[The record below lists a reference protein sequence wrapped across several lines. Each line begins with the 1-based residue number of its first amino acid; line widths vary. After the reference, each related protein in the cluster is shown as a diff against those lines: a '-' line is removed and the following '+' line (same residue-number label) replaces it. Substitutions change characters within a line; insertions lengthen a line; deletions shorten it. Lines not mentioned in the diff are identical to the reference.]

1 MKVVIVMPTYNEGGN
16 LERLLPMLAS
26 EFEQIPHECHL
37 LIVDG
42 NSSDNTQEVV
52 ENFALENPFVH
63 LLVETEKEGLGS
75 AYIKGFKRA
84 IGVMQADIVM
94 EMDGDLQHR
103 PEDVKR
109 FIEAIDKGADHVI
122 GSRYTKGGSIPRE
135 WALYRKFL
143 SFGGSLFSRMV
154 LGLWGIKDITTG
166 FKATRVKGVLDQL
179 DLDTVMSSGFAY
191 KIDLLFRMHKL
202 GANIQEIPI
211 DFDMRGKGDSKME
224 QNNAMDSLKVVLAIR
239 MKESKHFLRFLV
251 VGTSGAAVDFTFANL
266 LRFSG
271 ISSNAAAALA
281 AIIAMLFNYT
291 LNNVWT
297 FGDRKILGLMD
308 TLKKLIPFLALT
320 TIPILFRF
328 WFVGFVT
335 TTFADT
341 WFLYNSS
348 IAFSIGVGLIWNYT
362 VYNRVIWRLEK
373 KPKEVKK

>member
-1 MKVVIVMPTYNEGGN
+1 MPTYNEGGN